1 MLEKMSMYLA
11 NQLYI
16 KGEIAEDKIVII
28 RYGFEI
34 MISSLFI
41 LLSIPLCAIIMFRLS
56 DGIIFLLFFMPVRLF
71 SGGYHAPT
79 YKKCYVCT
87 MMLFSIVIL
96 IAYLFPILNIYTVV
110 LSLIVCIAYIFE
122 KAPCV
127 NVHHPLSERKYREN
141 KIRARVCIIIE
152 SMMSII
158 LFFLNTRLCTVSVY
172 TLLLVV
178 GMMLF
183 SKGKE
188 ITAC

>member
-1 MLEKMSMYLA
+1 MLEKISAYLA
-11 NQLYI
+11 NLLYV
-16 KGEIAEDKIVII
+16 KGEIEEKKIAII

-34 MISSLFI
+34 MISSLCIFVSI
-41 LLSIPLCAIIMFRLS
+41 LLYAIVIFRLS
-56 DGIIFLLFFMPVRLF
+56 DGIIFLLFFMPIRLF

-79 YKKCYVCT
+79 YKKCYICT
-87 MMLFSIVIL
+87 MILFIVVIL
-96 IAYLFPILNIYTVV
+96 MAYIFPVVNIYTVIV
-110 LSLIVCIAYIFE
+110 SLVACIVYISQ

-141 KIRARVCIIIE
+141 KIRARICIIIE
-152 SMMSII
+152 SIMSII
-158 LFFLNTRLCTVSVY
+158 LFILNIRLCTVSVY

-188 ITAC
+188 IKAC